1 MDLLLDL
8 GAWVWGL
15 GLFASM
21 SLAWFIGRKVP
32 LHRERDK
39 LEGTSR
45 IEDGAM
51 ALFGLLLAFCFAGA
65 ASRYE
70 TRKGLLL
77 DDSIAIGDFATT
89 AYALEEPLRSELRA
103 EVSRYVDQRL
113 RFGQT
118 LYGGAEMKTVL
129 AEGRREHDRM
139 FALVQRAVH
148 EKNSPS
154 IHAALMNGFNG
165 MTMAH
170 DKRYYGS
177 YNHVPSTIVFMLVLF
192 AMYASFVLARMSGVD
207 ASARTLVIR
216 AFTYMTLVSIVFTV
230 TIDLE
235 QPRRGMMRVSQTP
248 MLDLKASL
256 GP

>member
-15 GLFASM
+15 ALLALM
-21 SLAWFIGRKVP
+21 SLAWFVGRKVP
-32 LHRERDK
+32 LHRDRDK
-39 LEGTSR
+39 LDGTSR

-89 AYALEEPLRSELRA
+89 AYALEEPVKSELRA
-103 EVSRYVDQRL
+103 EVIRYVEQRL
-113 RFGQT
+113 RFGQ
-118 LYGGAEMKTVL
+118 LRFGSPEMTAVV
-129 AEGRREHDRM
+129 AEGRRSHDRM
-139 FALVQRAVH
+139 FALVQRAVR

-170 DKRYYGS
+170 DRRLYGAI
-177 YNHVPSTIVFMLVLF
+177 NHVPVTIVFMLVFF
-192 AMYASFVLARMSGVD
+192 AMYASFVLARMSGSD
-207 ASARTLVIR
+207 ASARTLRVR
-216 AFTYMTLVSIVFTV
+216 AFTYMSLVSIVFTV

-235 QPRRGMMRVSQTP
+235 QPRRGIMRVSQAP
-248 MLDLKASL
+248 MQDLRAGL
-256 GP
+256 AP